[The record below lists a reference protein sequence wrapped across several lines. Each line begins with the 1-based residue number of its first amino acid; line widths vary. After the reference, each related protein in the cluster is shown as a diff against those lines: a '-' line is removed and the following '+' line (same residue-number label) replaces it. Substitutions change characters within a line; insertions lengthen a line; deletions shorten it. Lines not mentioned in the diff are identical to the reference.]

1 MWDFL
6 RRGVQGVA
14 TGALSNDPVDV
25 CILAAGTA
33 VAWVYAIELNITI
46 FLRFKRRRGVYFWS
60 LLACSWGLSLH
71 ALGFILKFLV
81 GSDWLIYLPFVEVG
95 WVAMVTGQAVVLYS
109 RLHLVVR
116 NPKTLRYVL
125 CLIIFDA
132 FALHTPT
139 IVLTYG
145 SNDPYTPTTWQ
156 DDFNIMERIQLAG
169 FCIQE
174 FIISGVY
181 LWSTVRIFRSIQHN
195 STRRVMTQ
203 LIIIN
208 ALCIGMDIVLI
219 SLEYTNKYVGEASIK
234 PMIYAIKLKLEF
246 AVLNQLVN
254 LTLAGRGQVSR
265 RVVQGYELSNH
276 DPAVS
281 TGVVPL
287 DPPKKGFWSSAR
299 AFRDGSRRPSV
310 PMQPLA
316 VPPGQ
321 IYKTSHIEVVNER
334 TECERLPTKR
344 AIDRTRAESPSE
356 SQKEIIGPIDDNV
369 RPWEGDEHV

>member
-1 MWDFL
+1 
-6 RRGVQGVA
+6 
-14 TGALSNDPVDV
+14 
-25 CILAAGTA
+25 
-33 VAWVYAIELNITI
+33 
-46 FLRFKRRRGVYFWS
+46 
-60 LLACSWGLSLH
+60 
-71 ALGFILKFLV
+71 
-81 GSDWLIYLPFVEVG
+81 
-95 WVAMVTGQAVVLYS
+95 MVTGQAFVLYS

-116 NPKTLRYVL
+116 NQKTLRYVL

-132 FALHTPT
+132 IVLHTPT

-145 SNDPYTPTTWQ
+145 SNDPYLPELWQ
-156 DDFNIMERIQLAG
+156 TDFNIMERIQLAG

-203 LIIIN
+203 LIVIN
-208 ALCIGMDIVLI
+208 ALCIGMDIILI
-219 SLEYTNKYVGEASIK
+219 ALEYTNRYVGEASIK

-265 RVVQGYELSNH
+265 RVVQGYELSQH
-276 DPAVS
+276 DAGAS
-281 TGVVPL
+281 TGVMAL
-287 DPPKKGFWSSAR
+287 DTPKRGFWNNAR

-310 PMQPLA
+310 PLSPIA

-321 IYKTSHIEVVNER
+321 IYKTSHIEVINEPHQTNQNSTNMR
-334 TECERLPTKR
+334 SVAHKR
-344 AIDRTRAESPSE
+344 AGSPSE
-356 SQKEIIGPIDDNV
+356 SQKEIVGSIKDADH
-369 RPWEGDEHV
+369 PWESEEQV